1 LDTTTKKPIN
11 TTRVGQNLTIALTAV
26 VEKPVERLVLGF
38 MLRDRT
44 GHVVWGTNTWHT
56 QQALNELKVGEK
68 ILYQLPFTCTL
79 GPGSYSVSISLSSSD
94 THLDNN
100 YEWQDN
106 SIVFD
111 VLNTD
116 KPVFI
121 GSSWLDGTFEITRLA
136 EEIDSDI
143 KSDHQ

>member
-1 LDTTTKKPIN
+1 
-11 TTRVGQNLTIALTAV
+11 
-26 VEKPVERLVLGF
+26 